1 MKHQPH
7 SNRKTGL
14 LLSAG
19 ALFAFAFILGA
30 PAFSGAQEFTDTR
43 GMANRLVQLE
53 KQVQTLS
60 QSVFRGAPPPADAM
74 AAGSSSG
81 GMNPA
86 ALSLFEDRLRAVE
99 EQQRNMISQV
109 EKLGF
114 DVRQMQDQMQK
125 AQADLD
131 MRFQQMSAAGAS
143 GAAAS
148 SATSSSSSSS
158 LPADELAASPADGSV
173 KSSGNST
180 GGTLGTLGAGTTASS
195 GTAESLYES
204 GFADIREQNFDAA
217 QKKFTDFMARYPT
230 HALAGNAQYWLA
242 ETYYVRGDYRQ
253 AAKLFAKGYQEFP
266 QGQKAADC
274 LLKLGLSLG
283 KLGKKEDACL
293 SLQQLQKEFPGD
305 SSPVNRRA
313 KQEMTQLGCG

>member
-19 ALFAFAFILGA
+19 ALFAFAFTLAA
-30 PAFSGAQEFTDTR
+30 PVMSGAQEYTDTR
-43 GMANRLVQLE
+43 GMANRLNQLE

-60 QSVFRGAPPPADAM
+60 QSIFKGKPLPADM
-74 AAGSSSG
+74 AAGGSG
-81 GMNPA
+81 GGVNPA
-86 ALSLFEDRLRAVE
+86 ALTMFEDRLRVVE
-99 EQQRNMISQV
+99 EQQRSMISQV

-125 AQADLD
+125 SQSDLD

-148 SATSSSSSSS
+148 NASSSSSS
-158 LPADELAASPADGSV
+158 LPADEMAATPSDSV
-173 KSSGNST
+173 KSSGNSAS
-180 GGTLGTLGAGTTASS
+180 GTLGTLGSGTTAAS
-195 GTAESLYES
+195 GSAESLYEA
-204 GFADIREQNFDAA
+204 GFADVREQNFDAA

-305 SSPVNRRA
+305 NSPVNRRA

>member
-19 ALFAFAFILGA
+19 ALFAFAFTLAA
-30 PAFSGAQEFTDTR
+30 PVMSGAQEYTDTR
-43 GMANRLVQLE
+43 GMANRLNQLE

-60 QSVFRGAPPPADAM
+60 QSIFKGKPLPADM
-74 AAGSSSG
+74 AAGGNSG
-81 GMNPA
+81 GVNPA
-86 ALSLFEDRLRAVE
+86 ALTMFEERLRVVE
-99 EQQRNMISQV
+99 EQQRSMISQV

-125 AQADLD
+125 SQSDLD
-131 MRFQQMSAAGAS
+131 MRFQQMSAAGA
-143 GAAAS
+143 ATAS
-148 SATSSSSSSS
+148 SASSSSS
-158 LPADELAASPADGSV
+158 LPADEMAATPSDGV
-173 KSSGNST
+173 KSSGNSAS
-180 GGTLGTLGAGTTASS
+180 GTLGTLGSGATAAS
-195 GTAESLYES
+195 GSAESLYEA
-204 GFADIREQNFDAA
+204 GFADVREQNFDAA

-305 SSPVNRRA
+305 NSPVNRRA

>member
-30 PAFSGAQEFTDTR
+30 PALSGAQELNDTR
-43 GMANRLVQLE
+43 GMANRLGQLE

-60 QSVFRGAPPPADAM
+60 QSVYRGAAPPADAM
-74 AAGSSSG
+74 AGSGSG

-86 ALSLFEDRLRAVE
+86 ALTMFEDRLRAVE
-99 EQQRNMISQV
+99 EQQRSMISQV

-125 AQADLD
+125 SQSDLD

-143 GAAAS
+143 AGAAS
-148 SATSSSSSSS
+148 SATSSSSSS
-158 LPADELAASPADGSV
+158 LPADELAAKPSDGSV

-180 GGTLGTLGAGTTASS
+180 GGTLGTLGAGASTASS
-195 GTAESLYES
+195 GTAESLYEA

>member
-19 ALFAFAFILGA
+19 ALFAFAFTLAA
-30 PAFSGAQEFTDTR
+30 PVMSGAQEYTDTR
-43 GMANRLVQLE
+43 GMANRLNQLE

-60 QSVFRGAPPPADAM
+60 QSIFKGKPLPADM
-74 AAGSSSG
+74 AAGGSSG
-81 GMNPA
+81 GGVNPA
-86 ALSLFEDRLRAVE
+86 ALTMFEDRLRVVE
-99 EQQRNMISQV
+99 EQQRSMISQV

-125 AQADLD
+125 SQSDLD

-148 SATSSSSSSS
+148 NASSSSSS
-158 LPADELAASPADGSV
+158 LPADEMAATPSDSV
-173 KSSGNST
+173 KSSGNSAS
-180 GGTLGTLGAGTTASS
+180 GTLGTLGSGTTAAS
-195 GTAESLYES
+195 GSAESLYEA
-204 GFADIREQNFDAA
+204 GFADVREQNFDAA

-305 SSPVNRRA
+305 NSPVNRRA

>member
-1 MKHQPH
+1 MTHQLH
-7 SNRKTGL
+7 GNRKTGL

-19 ALFAFAFILGA
+19 ALFAFALSFGA
-30 PAFSGAQEFTDTR
+30 TSFAGAQEYTDTR
-43 GMANRLVQLE
+43 GMGNRLTQLE

-60 QSVFRGAPPPADAM
+60 QSVFRGATPPADAM
-74 AAGSSSG
+74 ASPGTG
-81 GMNPA
+81 GGNPA
-86 ALSLFEDRLRAVE
+86 IVSMLEDRVRVME
-99 EQQRNMISQV
+99 EQQRSLIGQV

-114 DVRQMQDQMQK
+114 DVRQMQEQMQR

-131 MRFQQMSAAGAS
+131 MRFQQASTAPAATAPVAPQAES
-143 GAAAS
+143 HPAATVS
-148 SATSSSSSSS
+148 
-158 LPADELAASPADGSV
+158 DDI

-180 GGTLGTLGAGTTASS
+180 GGTLGTLGGSSATTAE
-195 GTAESLYES
+195 ALYEA
-204 GFADIREQNFDAA
+204 GFASIREQNFDAA
-217 QKKFTDFMARYPT
+217 QKTFTDFMAKYPT
-230 HALAGNAQYWLA
+230 HTLAGNAQYWLA

-266 QGQKAADC
+266 QGQKAPDC
-274 LLKLGLSLG
+274 LLKLGLSLA

-305 SSPVNRRA
+305 SNPVNRRA

>member
-1 MKHQPH
+1 MKLQPL

-19 ALFAFAFILGA
+19 ALFAFAFTLA
-30 PAFSGAQEFTDTR
+30 VPATSGAQDYSDAR
-43 GMANRLVQLE
+43 GMANRLNQLE

-60 QSVFRGAPPPADAM
+60 QSVYRGAPPPADAM
-74 AAGSSSG
+74 AGASG
-81 GMNPA
+81 GGVNA
-86 ALSLFEDRLRAVE
+86 ATLTMFEDRLHAVE
-99 EQQRNMISQV
+99 EQQRNMIGQL

-114 DVRQMQDQMQK
+114 DVRQMQEQMQK
-125 AQADLD
+125 AQADTD
-131 MRFQQMSAAGAS
+131 MRFQQMSATP
-143 GAAAS
+143 AAAS
-148 SATSSSSSSS
+148 ASSSATTDT
-158 LPADELAASPADGSV
+158 PAPTVDDVV
-173 KSSGNST
+173 KSSGNSSS
-180 GGTLGTLGAGTTASS
+180 GTLGTLGSDATTPEA
-195 GTAESLYES
+195 LYEA
-204 GFADIREQNFDAA
+204 GFADIREQDFDGA
-217 QKKFTDFMARYPT
+217 QKTFTTFMAKYPT
-230 HALAGNAQYWLA
+230 HSLAGNAQYWLA

-266 QGQKAADC
+266 KGQKAPDC

-305 SSPVNRRA
+305 TSPVNRRA